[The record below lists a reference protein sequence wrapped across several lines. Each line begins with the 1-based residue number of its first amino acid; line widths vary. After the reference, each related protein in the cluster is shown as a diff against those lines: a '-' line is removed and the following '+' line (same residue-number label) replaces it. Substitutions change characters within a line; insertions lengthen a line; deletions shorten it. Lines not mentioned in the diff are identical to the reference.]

1 MVNFQDLG
9 LETTFN
15 GYFKEHSLRTP
26 TDVQEK
32 VIPKILKN
40 ESMVVLSQTGS
51 GKTLSYALPLSKKLK
66 MLEADLQLYDKGSPR
81 VLVIAPTRELA
92 AQVFEVFKGIS
103 HHLKFR
109 VRLLT
114 GGDSFAKTKS
124 LSQSVFDVL
133 IATPSRAVSALKNN
147 ELSMQE
153 LRYLVLDEADQLMD
167 MGFNKDMTY
176 LLSKIKTD
184 NVKIS
189 MFTAT
194 LAPSVEL
201 LMNEVFDGKEFAK
214 ISMSGSHRVQEAV
227 ETFNISVDPDKKLE
241 MARMFIDK
249 TAVGRGMIFCNQKNL
264 AANLFNYLKAKKPT
278 LKCKLLHG
286 DLTKEERLDAIES
299 FKNSKIQ
306 FLVCSDVAARGI
318 DATDMNWVL
327 NYDLPKNPTYYL
339 HRCGRTGRMG
349 AKGVVYNFVTQYDYK
364 FILTINEAIK
374 KHRDVKLEMIQT
386 PKLIKSTKSATPKE
400 KVLPKK
406 KNLK

>member
-15 GYFKEHSLRTP
+15 GYFKEHSLKTP

-32 VIPKILKN
+32 VIPKILRN
-40 ESMVVLSQTGS
+40 ESMMVLSQTGS

-66 MLEADLQLYDKGSPR
+66 LLEAELELYDRGSPR

-92 AQVFEVFKGIS
+92 SQVFDVFKGIS

-124 LSQSVFDVL
+124 LSGQVFDILV
-133 IATPSRAVSALKNN
+133 ATPSRAVSAIKNK

-176 LLSKIKTD
+176 LLSQIKTD
-184 NVKIS
+184 SVKIS

-194 LAPSVEL
+194 LAPSVEE
-201 LMNEVFDGKEFAK
+201 LMKEVFAGKDFSK
-214 ISMSGSHRVQEAV
+214 ISMSGSHRIQEAIQ
-227 ETFNISVDPDKKLE
+227 TFNISVDPDKKLE
-241 MARMFIDK
+241 MARMFLEK
-249 TAVGRGMIFCNQKNL
+249 TASGRGMIFCNQKNL
-264 AANLFNYLKAKKPT
+264 AANLYNYLKAKKPT

-349 AKGVVYNFVTQYDYK
+349 AKGAVYNFVTQYDYK
-364 FILTINEAIK
+364 FIVTINEAIK
-374 KHRDVKLEMIQT
+374 KHRDVKLEMIEA
-386 PKLIKSTKSATPKE
+386 PKLIKAKKSNK
-400 KVLPKK
+400 
-406 KNLK
+406 